1 MVWRYEG
8 QTLKEDSVPR
18 GPPGCVVP
26 PGRGWQHEAPPR
38 LPCFFL
44 QSRGFYKRCPPAR
57 RQLFGSQLSLFC
69 RGEVWA
75 LVLLGLHPLPWRQH
89 KRLRWLLVPLVASK
103 MREGTSQCCSQHGTC
118 TPQQGGRGGLN
129 PEFNLYSFE
138 SFFIWNNNKKI
149 PILQIFPR
157 QTLP

>member
-1 MVWRYEG
+1 MCCATREG
-8 QTLKEDSVPR
+8 LAARS
-18 GPPGCVVP
+18 
-26 PGRGWQHEAPPR
+26 PPR

-57 RQLFGSQLSLFC
+57 RQLFGGQLSLFC

-75 LVLLGLHPLPWRQH
+75 LVLLELHPLPWRQH

-103 MREGTSQCCSQHGTC
+103 MREGTPQCCSQHGTC
-118 TPQQGGRGGLN
+118 TPQPGGRGGLN

-157 QTLP
+157 QTPP